1 MSDVQASLRSTA
13 ASARRSRLLCFPLRP
28 PSTVAGSGSR
38 RRCTIWSWKAGG
50 YVMLEG
56 GGGSSRLGQ
65 VLSLELHSEDATGPG
80 LPQVRIRVGNGEGVV
95 LDGDGRPFHDAIV
108 RTARPEVG
116 AWLDRIRP
124 DRPTLEVGELAL
136 ARGVPIELDAGGF
149 GRHTFICGQSGSGR
163 PTRSAF
169 CSASSMATNLRVVV
183 LDPNSD
189 YVRLGE
195 PRAEADAQAA
205 ERFAPVAGS
214 VAVRSGATGSAPIRV
229 RFRELSPA
237 QQAALLRLDPLA
249 DREEYAEL
257 TALVEDERV
266 RSLQDLEQVESQA
279 LKLGRGTWASIAG
292 TSGPAPRASRSRRS
306 SRMRA
311 GPAASSS
318 TWDRWVHARS
328 RRLPRAPCSSGS
340 GAGER
345 GASRPP
351 S

>member
-1 MSDVQASLRSTA
+1 
-13 ASARRSRLLCFPLRP
+13 
-28 PSTVAGSGSR
+28 
-38 RRCTIWSWKAGG
+38 
-50 YVMLEG
+50 
-56 GGGSSRLGQ
+56 
-65 VLSLELHSEDATGPG
+65 
-80 LPQVRIRVGNGEGVV
+80 
-95 LDGDGRPFHDAIV
+95 
-108 RTARPEVG
+108 
-116 AWLDRIRP
+116 
-124 DRPTLEVGELAL
+124 
-136 ARGVPIELDAGGF
+136 
-149 GRHTFICGQSGSGR
+149 
-163 PTRSAF
+163 
-169 CSASSMATNLRVVV
+169 MATNLRVVV

-292 TSGPAPRASRSRRS
+292 TSGPAPRASRLAAELED
-306 SRMRA
+306 A
-311 GPAASSS
+311 GGPRCIVVDLGSVGTREEQAVAAG
-318 TWDRWVHARS
+318 
-328 RRLPRAPCSSGS
+328 APCSSGS